1 MFFSFTELVST
12 VVVLKLADASVE
24 LSSTKLLII
33 IDIAV
38 LHVLTGGWDQFVT
51 NVIKQEGQ
59 LHQVLRDLLFM
70 IPDVLH
76 IIIALLQMCKLAT
89 AKKRPVTHLISN
101 EQFFGSVLLVSAL
114 WVVCLVM

>member
-1 MFFSFTELVST
+1 M
-12 VVVLKLADASVE
+12 
-24 LSSTKLLII
+24 
-33 IDIAV
+33 
-38 LHVLTGGWDQFVT
+38 
-51 NVIKQEGQ
+51 IKQEGQ

-76 IIIALLQMCKLAT
+76 IIIALLQLFKLAKI
-89 AKKRPVTHLISN
+89 KKRPATHLISN